1 MNYSKKGENFHRMG
15 IGLYSKR
22 ERLME
27 DPNDFKER
35 PSTGSQLMNINIT
48 GVFTTLYCQLA
59 RENIRSK
66 KSRGVELMT
75 YVDIGLKLFLGLIAL
90 LIVTRLLGK
99 KEMSQLTPFDFIYSL
114 VLGGILEES
123 IYDDKVSALQ
133 VWFAVAVWG
142 VLLFII
148 EKLSKRFDKIRVL
161 LKGETS
167 ILIRNGEFNVKEL
180 EANHLEME
188 QLRIML
194 RQQGVFSLREVCDLY
209 LEPGGTVSLKK
220 FAKFDM
226 VTPTMLNLK
235 PEEESLNFLFID
247 EGEINEEILRYT
259 GKSKEWLYEE
269 LHQEGYTSIHDILYA
284 EWSETEGFFVKV
296 YRDNNDDIRKGN

>member
-1 MNYSKKGENFHRMG
+1 
-15 IGLYSKR
+15 
-22 ERLME
+22 
-27 DPNDFKER
+27 
-35 PSTGSQLMNINIT
+35 
-48 GVFTTLYCQLA
+48 
-59 RENIRSK
+59 
-66 KSRGVELMT
+66 MT
-75 YVDIGLKLFLGLIAL
+75 YVDIGLKLFFGLIAL
-90 LIVTRLLGK
+90 LVVTRLLGK
-99 KEMSQLTPFDFIYSL
+99 KEMAQLTPFDFIYSI

-123 IYDDKVSALQ
+123 IYDDKVSALH

-142 VLLFII
+142 LMLFII
-148 EKLSKRFDKIRVL
+148 EKLSKRYDKIRVL

-220 FAKFDM
+220 YAKFDT
-226 VTPTMLNLK
+226 VTPAMINLEPK
-235 PEEESLNFLFID
+235 DTSLNFLFVD

-259 GKSKEWLYEE
+259 GKSKEWLYDE
-269 LHQEGYTSIHDILYA
+269 LHREGYNNIQDILYA
-284 EWSETEGFFVKV
+284 EWSEIDGFFVKN
-296 YRDNNDDIRKGN
+296 YADNKDGIRKVN